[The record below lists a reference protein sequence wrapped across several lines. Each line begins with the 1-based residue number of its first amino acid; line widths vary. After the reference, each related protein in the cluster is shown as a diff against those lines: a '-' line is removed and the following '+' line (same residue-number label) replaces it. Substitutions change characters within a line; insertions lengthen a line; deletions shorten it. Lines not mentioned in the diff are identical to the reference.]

1 VSADRSLL
9 AGADE
14 AQLLTGVSAGDLSCL
29 QELYRRH
36 GRAVLDV
43 ALRLSPDR
51 DEAEAVA
58 SEAFLHVWDHPDVLA
73 ASEDPVL
80 EHLLDYVRREF
91 TGAAQRGSSA
101 EPGLL
106 EPAASRQP
114 GPSLDDPAL
123 DTDERLALE
132 LAVQGATY
140 TEIAESLGQP
150 PDVVMGWL
158 TSGLRKLAE

>member
-1 VSADRSLL
+1 MSGDRSLL

-14 AQLLTGVSAGDLSCL
+14 EQLLTGVSAGDLSCL

-36 GRAVLDV
+36 GRAVLDL

-51 DEAEAVA
+51 DEAEALT
-58 SEAFLHVWDHPDVLA
+58 SEAFLHVWDHPDVVA
-73 ASEDPVL
+73 ASEDSVL
-80 EHLLDYVRREF
+80 EHLLDHVRRAF
-91 TGAAQRGSSA
+91 TGKAQLGSSA
-101 EPGLL
+101 EPGVL
-106 EPAASRQP
+106 ERGAGGQP

-123 DTDERLALE
+123 DPDERLALE

-140 TEIAESLGQP
+140 TEIAQSLGRP

-158 TSGLRKLAE
+158 TSGLRKLSE